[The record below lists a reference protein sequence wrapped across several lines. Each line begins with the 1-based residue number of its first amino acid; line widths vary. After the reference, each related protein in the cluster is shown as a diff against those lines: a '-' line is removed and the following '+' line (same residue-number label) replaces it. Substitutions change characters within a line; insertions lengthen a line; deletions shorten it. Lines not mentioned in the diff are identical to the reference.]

1 MNSHNCKIHIF
12 GAGPIGLAHYDAF
25 KSLGCD
31 VRCINQSGGSK
42 VTPAGYNIDLIPIDA
57 FEMEFLVGSGVVIS
71 LPIRSQIDVYY
82 QVIEFK
88 PNFVLLEKPG
98 SFDLL
103 GLRNIEKGH
112 RELTKTTYVGYNRRF
127 FRSVTALKKILE
139 SDQIYSITVDWSEN
153 ISRLL
158 SMVSDE
164 HVLENWHLANSCHM
178 FDLAMFLS
186 GSEKY
191 SLKYGYV
198 NGQSK
203 FNSLPGRGLFHMTSN
218 NSVSVELKFNFMQ
231 SGSWFAEVVSSSGRY
246 RLAPLESLA
255 RFDERSF
262 SYQPIK
268 IEDNDGSLKEGFFEQ
283 ARASLFGSSYLCDF
297 STNLNNLLMLN
308 ELLKQRNDL

>member
-1 MNSHNCKIHIF
+1 MNLRNYKIHVF
-12 GAGPIGLAHYDAF
+12 GAGPIGLAHHDAF

-42 VTPAGYNIDLIPIDA
+42 VTPAGYNIDLIPIDT
-57 FEMEFLVGSGVVIS
+57 FEMGLLAGCGVVIS
-71 LPIRSQIDVYY
+71 LPIKSQIDVYS

-88 PNFVLLEKPG
+88 PDFVLLEKPG

-103 GLRNIEKGH
+103 DLRNVENKH

-139 SDQIYSITVDWSEN
+139 SDQVYSIAVDWSEN

-158 SMVSDE
+158 SLVSDE

-186 GSEKY
+186 GSDKY

-218 NSVSVELKFNFMQ
+218 NSVSIELKFNFMQ
-231 SGSWFAEVVSSSGRY
+231 SGSWSAEVVSSSGRY
-246 RLAPLESLA
+246 RLAPLERLA
-255 RFDERSF
+255 RFDEQSF

-268 IEDNDGSLKEGFFEQ
+268 IEDNEDSLKEGFAEQ
-283 ARASLFGSSYLCDF
+283 ARAVLFGSSYLCDF
-297 STNLNNLLMLN
+297 NTNLNNLSMLD
-308 ELLKQRNDL
+308 ELLKQRDGL